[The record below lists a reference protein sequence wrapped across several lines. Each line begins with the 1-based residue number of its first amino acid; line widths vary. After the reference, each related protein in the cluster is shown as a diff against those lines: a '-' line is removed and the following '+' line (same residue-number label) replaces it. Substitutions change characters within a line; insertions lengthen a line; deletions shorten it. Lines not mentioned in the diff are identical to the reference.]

1 MATENNPDLQTVAFR
16 NMVTQNGTPVHQ
28 TVALR
33 DTEAGQS
40 ETSRVAGRT
49 SGSIIPSLRF
59 FQKVGLI
66 PFHYFFLVFLS
77 IFKHL

>member
-1 MATENNPDLQTVAFR
+1 MATENSPNLQTISFR
-16 NMVTQNGTPVHQ
+16 NMVTQNGTLVHQ
-28 TVALR
+28 IVALR

-59 FQKVGLI
+59 FKKVALI
-66 PFHYFFLVFLS
+66 PFHYVFLVFP
-77 IFKHL
+77 INI